1 MEITLQQHSPT
12 AVKLNHPNF
21 NIIVDR
27 PIEKG
32 GNAEGLMGGQYLLV
46 GIGGCFASNLLAAL
60 AARNIIVHGLTITVN
75 ADITNQ
81 APARFNPISIQVSY
95 ASISNEQSLPKLIKI
110 AEKACIAINTIKLT
124 TTLTVKP
131 KENEY

>member
-1 MEITLQQHSPT
+1 
-12 AVKLNHPNF
+12 
-21 NIIVDR
+21 
-27 PIEKG
+27 
-32 GNAEGLMGGQYLLV
+32 MGGQYLLI

-75 ADITNQ
+75 AGITNQ
-81 APARFNPISIQVSY
+81 APARFNPIAIQVSY
-95 ASISNEQSLPKLIKI
+95 ASISDVHSLPKLIKI